1 MFCFQGPLQ
10 QADEDFV
17 GVCKWSSWCSL
28 AEAVIDAEWSTQDIV
43 RWYVGPSP
51 RCIYAVCS
59 MNHATLQWD
68 IVRLQW
74 WVTLTLDP
82 GAQLELWA
90 WLHIRHETTSG
101 FSGHLYRRLRMPGP
115 SLLLFGW
122 NTVPVTMN
130 LCAWLCRICLV
141 WTFQR
146 NRLIS
151 IYLKSFH
158 LSSSD
163 CDSQRLS
170 LGHWH
175 RGSGPGSFDYV
186 ILMILMRSGMSSR
199 TLKSSLEY
207 VEQRTPV
214 SQLSQLS

>member
-1 MFCFQGPLQ
+1 MLFGRSGYWCWMVHPRYCTMICWPKPQMHLYSMQHESCNITVGHCAITMMGDTDTWSRRAIGTLGLTTYPAWNDQWFQ
-10 QADEDFV
+10 
-17 GVCKWSSWCSL
+17 W
-28 AEAVIDAEWSTQDIV
+28 T
-43 RWYVGPSP
+43 
-51 RCIYAVCS
+51 
-59 MNHATLQWD
+59 
-68 IVRLQW
+68 
-74 WVTLTLDP
+74 
-82 GAQLELWA
+82 
-90 WLHIRHETTSG
+90 
-101 FSGHLYRRLRMPGP
+101 YRRLRMPGP